1 MATGHGGHR
10 VGVGL
15 IQLHWPREC
24 GILISPSQATS
35 GPFAPGVHFTFCQRE
50 SQGKQWDKDRV

>member
-15 IQLHWPREC
+15 IQLHWPRDC
-24 GILISPSQATS
+24 GVLISPSQATS
-35 GPFAPGVHFTFCQRE
+35 GPFTPGVHFTFYPKRIPRKAMGQR
-50 SQGKQWDKDRV
+50 V